1 MPRDRLTADEA
12 RFVKSARVARLGT
25 ASEEGQ
31 PNVVPVCFE
40 MLSGR
45 VYVGLDSKPKSV
57 EHLRLRRVRNIRANP
72 RVSFLVDRYDEDWGR
87 LGYVMITANAT
98 LDIPDTERRGAIG
111 ALRAKYPQYVRLLPD
126 DAPVIR
132 VTPVRVSSWGM
143 LNDNEYRIGN
153 LEQ

>member
-25 ASEEGQ
+25 ASKVGQ
-31 PNVVPVCFE
+31 PNIVPVCFE
-40 MLSGR
+40 MLDGR

-57 EHLRLRRVRNIRANP
+57 ARLRLRRVRNIMANP
-72 RVSFLVDRYDEDWGR
+72 RVSFLVDRYEEDWGK

-98 LDIPDTERRGAIG
+98 LDIPDAERSRAID
-111 ALRAKYPQYVRLLPD
+111 ALRTKYPQYVRLLPD

-143 LNDNEYRIGN
+143 LNDNDDE
-153 LEQ
+153 